1 MEPQHC
7 EDHMDFLKE
16 ITTATSKIEEM
27 QSHIIDMH
35 ADIKATR
42 LEVSDAVKKAEAQL
56 VTNTKDLAVLKE
68 KIKNVQWVAGII
80 IGGESALLLYFITNA
95 IKHGVLLT

>member
-1 MEPQHC
+1 MEHC

-16 ITTATSKIEEM
+16 ITTATSRIGEM
-27 QSHIIDMH
+27 QEHIIAMH
-35 ADIKATR
+35 EDIKATR
-42 LEVSDAVKKAEAQL
+42 SEVSDAVKKAEEQL

-68 KIKNVQWVAGII
+68 KLKNTQWMAGII

-95 IKHGVLLT
+95 IKHGAFVPT